1 MDKLQAVI
9 IEDEQASR
17 TTLKNYL
24 EKYCPNVELLG
35 EAENVN
41 QGFELINSTD
51 PELVFL
57 DIEMP
62 FGNAFDLLEKFK
74 SIEFEIIFI
83 TAFSEYALKA
93 LNLSASSYLLK
104 PLNIDQLIS
113 SVTQAAQSARNKK
126 RIHSSNILLENL
138 TIENQQLKKIALPLI
153 DGFEVVTLKEI
164 VQCNAY
170 DNFTQIFLSNGS
182 KKTVCRT
189 LKFYEELLSDYNFLR
204 VHKSYMINLN
214 WVKQYKKGKTGE
226 IILSNG
232 NYIPLSAS
240 RKKTFL
246 EKFNQL

>member
-1 MDKLQAVI
+1 M
-9 IEDEQASR
+9 
-17 TTLKNYL
+17 
-24 EKYCPNVELLG
+24 
-35 EAENVN
+35 
-41 QGFELINSTD
+41 
-51 PELVFL
+51 
-57 DIEMP
+57 
-62 FGNAFDLLEKFK
+62 
-74 SIEFEIIFI
+74 
-83 TAFSEYALKA
+83 
-93 LNLSASSYLLK
+93 
-104 PLNIDQLIS
+104 
-113 SVTQAAQSARNKK
+113 TQAAQSARNKK